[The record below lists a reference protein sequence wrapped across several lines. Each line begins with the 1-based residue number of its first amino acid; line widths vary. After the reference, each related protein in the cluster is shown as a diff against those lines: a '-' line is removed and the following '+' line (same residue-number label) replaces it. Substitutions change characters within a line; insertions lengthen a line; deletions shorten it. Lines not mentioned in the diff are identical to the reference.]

1 MNPAMSPSLEDY
13 LKTIGRLAEKGNV
26 RVTDIA
32 LHLGVSKPSV
42 FTALKTLSAKGLVN
56 HERYRLVSLTREG
69 KRQFDEIWIR
79 YTAALAFLQRTL
91 GVSTEIAEKDACKLE
106 HILSDET
113 LKKLRALE
121 QITGNTY
128 NISPAHPSIT
138 ARS

>member
-1 MNPAMSPSLEDY
+1 MSPAMSPSLEDY
-13 LKTIGRLAEKGNV
+13 LKTIGRLAEKGDV

-42 FTALKTLSAKGLVN
+42 LTALKTLSAKGLVN

-91 GVSTEIAEKDACKLE
+91 GVSTQIAEKDACKLE

-113 LKKLRALE
+113 LKKLRTLG

-128 NISPAHPSIT
+128 NISPSHPSIK